1 MLFSFM
7 PATVFA
13 AGVDDSPALTVT
25 LTEASEGAPS
35 DVGGSAP
42 DIITSEQQAGGLA
55 APIVTAPLSER
66 IAADA
71 KVSAQVDNWAGLEN
85 EVKNGSA
92 TDIEITGPM
101 TATSIIMVSRSVTI
115 HSDENGPYTI
125 TRDGA
130 FKGSLFHV
138 DTVNGDLT
146 LQDVV
151 LEGGVTVP
159 ASLVL
164 VENGGTFELRSG
176 TTLKNNESSGNGGG
190 VCVTGN
196 GTIFNMTGGS
206 ILGNQAPLGGGVC
219 VLNGASFNMSGTA
232 QIGGAGTNE
241 GNTAN
246 ESGGVHVEGNGTT
259 FSMTG
264 GSILGNRS
272 VNYGG
277 GVCVLNGASF
287 NMSGTAQI
295 GGAGTN
301 EGNTA
306 NARGG
311 GVYVE
316 GNGTTF
322 DMTDGSIIGNEVS
335 LPYNDG
341 GGGVCVSTDA
351 FFKMSGTARIGGTGT
366 GEGNWSVNYGG
377 GVRVLNGAT
386 FGMTGGSILGNT
398 ASGNGGGVCLS
409 NGGTTFNMSDGSL
422 LDNTASGNGG
432 GVYLSD
438 GGAIFSMTGGSILGN
453 TASGNGRGVSV
464 IRDSAFNM
472 QGGLITAQG
481 GDTVN
486 VLSGGAALTVSGGA
500 VMQTDANGTAIYGRE
515 ISADQVKIADKGT
528 VYSRGK
534 AVAYEAI
541 GLTFPGP
548 TGDGLVILQKGDS
561 APYEAGA
568 DTDLRPTPTDA
579 MVQWDLEGG
588 IGGIRYEK
596 GDNKGFLP
604 LDVKVQSVSP
614 LPSATYTVTFI
625 SGSAVFKEV
634 PGIKQGSAVGSGW
647 PDGPVKSGYTFDGWF
662 TEQNGAGTQ
671 YTNTTPINGDVTLY
685 AKWTPDGVPHTVNIA
700 INTPIIPQ
708 TGDTANPL
716 SCLLLM
722 LAALAGCVSLLLY
735 RNCCCKKRHG

>member
-1 MLFSFM
+1 MKKTRKSILALLLAVMMLFSFM

-190 VCVTGN
+190 VCVT
-196 GTIFNMTGGS
+196 
-206 ILGNQAPLGGGVC
+206 
-219 VLNGASFNMSGTA
+219 
-232 QIGGAGTNE
+232 
-241 GNTAN
+241 
-246 ESGGVHVEGNGTT
+246 GNGTT

>member
-1 MLFSFM
+1 MKKTRKSILALLLAVMMLFSFM

-35 DVGGSAP
+35 DVGGGAP

-55 APIVTAPLSER
+55 APIVTAPLTER
-66 IAADA
+66 ITADA
-71 KVSAQVDNWAGLEN
+71 KVSVQVDNWAGLEN

-138 DTVNGDLT
+138 DTANGNLA

-190 VCVTGN
+190 VCVTGKDA
-196 GTIFNMTGGS
+196 IFNMTGGT
-206 ILGNQAPLGGGVC
+206 ILGNQALLG
-219 VLNGASFNMSGTA
+219 
-232 QIGGAGTNE
+232 
-241 GNTAN
+241 
-246 ESGGVHVEGNGTT
+246 GGVHVEGNGAT

-311 GVYVE
+311 GVCVE
-316 GNGTTF
+316 GIGTTF

-335 LPYNDG
+335 LPHDAG
-341 GGGVCVSTDA
+341 GGGVCVLTGA

-377 GVRVLNGAT
+377 GVRVSSGAA

-409 NGGTTFNMSDGSL
+409 NGGTTFNMSDGSIL
-422 LDNTASGNGG
+422 GNAASGDGG
-432 GVYLSD
+432 GVHVD
-438 GGAIFSMTGGSILGN
+438 GNGTIFSMTGGSILGN
-453 TASGNGRGVSV
+453 TASGNGCGVSV

-486 VLSGGAALTVSGGA
+486 VLFGGAALTVSGGA
-500 VMQTDANGTAIYGRE
+500 VMQTDANGTAIYGCE

-534 AVAYEAI
+534 AVAYEAT

-568 DTDLRPTPTDA
+568 DTDLRPTPIDA

-625 SGSAVFKEV
+625 SDSAIFKEV

-647 PDGPVKSGYTFDGWF
+647 PDGPVKSGHTFDGWF

-722 LAALAGCVSLLLY
+722 LAALAVCVSLLLY
-735 RNCCCKKRHG
+735 RNCRCKKRHG